1 MLPRGFDT
9 NCKTLDRIKQ
19 NDAFGAAYQIYKR
32 GSIGSWK
39 MNSSAT
45 KVKKLNSLGDFKEAC
60 KGKYLI
66 VDQHFFELWKEQLE
80 LPMQNIFLLEATES
94 NKSLESAAKIT
105 MTANDLR
112 EWIAIGGGIT
122 TDVAGFAASMVGA
135 EVSFIPT
142 TLLGAV
148 DAAIGGKT
156 GVNFSGVKNLVGS
169 FWSTLNVLHYSD
181 FFSTLSDYEYFNGG
195 AEALKLLLIQEK
207 LGKAIVFWKTCLA
220 RKVDCEKTMLFA
232 KEKQSFIHDDVNEKG
247 KRSLLNFGH
256 TFAHLIEGA
265 SQDSDDE
272 RSIGHGA
279 AVLIGMYLEVK
290 FVESQQVRVPQKMAD
305 LLKEAIVDRAAID
318 DSFTKDIQQT
328 LNITPTLAMPLLLND
343 KKSKYRKIGFSNIYN
358 EENHIVCFDPD
369 KVEHFITNQW
379 IKELETLNCKMS

>member
-1 MLPRGFDT
+1 
-9 NCKTLDRIKQ
+9 
-19 NDAFGAAYQIYKR
+19 
-32 GSIGSWK
+32 
-39 MNSSAT
+39 
-45 KVKKLNSLGDFKEAC
+45 
-60 KGKYLI
+60 
-66 VDQHFFELWKEQLE
+66 
-80 LPMQNIFLLEATES
+80 
-94 NKSLESAAKIT
+94 
-105 MTANDLR
+105 
-112 EWIAIGGGIT
+112 
-122 TDVAGFAASMVGA
+122 
-135 EVSFIPT
+135 
-142 TLLGAV
+142 
-148 DAAIGGKT
+148 
-156 GVNFSGVKNLVGS
+156 
-169 FWSTLNVLHYSD
+169 
-181 FFSTLSDYEYFNGG
+181 
-195 AEALKLLLIQEK
+195 
-207 LGKAIVFWKTCLA
+207 
-220 RKVDCEKTMLFA
+220 MLFA